1 MRRCI
6 LSLTTLIAA
15 AALATA
21 SQAQTIMS
29 LETDAGPVAVEEVAT
44 DLSHPWSLVFLPDG
58 RALVTER
65 AGRLRI
71 VGPDGTLSDPLAG
84 TPEVYARNQG
94 GLLDI
99 ALDPDF
105 EDNALVYIAYAE
117 PGEGGASTAVGRGQ
131 LEDGRIA
138 DFELLFRQEPKYR
151 GGRHFGGRIE
161 FSPSGHLFLTTGDRG
176 QQDPAQDLSDHL
188 GTVIR
193 LNPDGSVPQD
203 NPFIGR
209 DDAQPEIFSYGHR
222 NIEAADFHPETGELW
237 VAEMGPYGGDELNQ
251 PEAGRN
257 YGWPVVSWGDNYD
270 GTHIPDPPTRP
281 EFADAATYWVPS
293 ISPSGM
299 TFYTGEVFPEWRGSA
314 LIGGLSGKT
323 IARVTVSGDSAEEV
337 ERLEVNERIREVEQG
352 PDGSVYL
359 LTDRSNGAIW
369 RLVPAQ

>member
-1 MRRCI
+1 MKRFLLCAV
-6 LSLTTLIAA
+6 AA
-15 AALATA
+15 WATATAALAQPVMT
-21 SQAQTIMS
+21 
-29 LETDAGPVAVEEVAT
+29 LDTDAGPVAVEQIV
-44 DLSHPWSLVFLPDG
+44 DGLDHPWSLIFLPDG

-65 AGRLRI
+65 SGNLRLLSA
-71 VGPDGTLSDPLAG
+71 DGTLSEPLAG
-84 TPEVYARNQG
+84 TPEVYARGQG

-105 EDNALVYIAYAE
+105 ASNSLVYLSYAE
-117 PGEGGASTAVGRGQ
+117 PGDGGASTAVGRGR
-131 LEDGRIA
+131 LENGRIA
-138 DFELLFRQEPKYR
+138 DFEVLFSQQPKYR
-151 GGRHFGGRIE
+151 GGRHFGGRID
-161 FSPSGHLFLTTGDRG
+161 FSPSGRLFLTTGDRG
-176 QQDPAQDLSDHL
+176 QQDPAQDLTDHL

-193 LNPDGSVPQD
+193 LEPDGSVPQD
-203 NPFIGR
+203 NPFIDQ
-209 DDAQPEIFSYGHR
+209 DDARPEIFSYGHR

-237 VAEMGPYGGDELNQ
+237 IAEMGPYGGDELNQ

-299 TFYTGEVFPEWRGSA
+299 TFYTGDRFPEWRGSI
-314 LIGGLSGKT
+314 LIGGLSGQT
-323 IARVTVSGDSAEEV
+323 VARVTVDTDSESAEEV
-337 ERLEVNERIREVEQG
+337 ERLEVGERIREVEQG

-359 LTDRSNGAIW
+359 LTDRDNGAIW